1 MKAYSNEHADE
12 VAALNADEESKKQS
26 LPQDPNIE
34 TVTLDTPIV
43 RGDTVISQITI
54 RKPKAGSLRGLSLTD
69 VLKLEFDAI
78 AKLVPRVASPVVL
91 VEHDLADMDLAD
103 FTKVATAVVGFFASP
118 AERAKAKANLESQSA

>member
-1 MKAYSNEHADE
+1 M
-12 VAALNADEESKKQS
+12 SKDNQTQD
-26 LPQDPNIE
+26 LPTAIMQNTDIE

-54 RKPKAGSLRGLSLTD
+54 RKPKAGALRGLSLTD

-78 AKLVPRVASPVVL
+78 AKLVPRVASPVL

>member
-26 LPQDPNIE
+26 LPQDPNLE

-54 RKPKAGSLRGLSLTD
+54 HKPKAGSLRGLSLTD

-78 AKLVPRVASPVVL
+78 AKLVPRVASPVL

>member
-26 LPQDPNIE
+26 LPQDLNLE

-43 RGDTVISQITI
+43 RSNTVISQITI

-78 AKLVPRVASPVVL
+78 AKLVPRVASPVL

>member
-26 LPQDPNIE
+26 LPQDPNLE

-43 RGDTVISQITI
+43 RGDAVISQITI

-78 AKLVPRVASPVVL
+78 AKLVPRVASPVL

>member
-26 LPQDPNIE
+26 LPQDPDLE

-54 RKPKAGSLRGLSLTD
+54 RKPKAGALRGLSLTD

-78 AKLVPRVASPVVL
+78 AKLVPRVASPVL

>member
-26 LPQDPNIE
+26 LPQDPNLE

-78 AKLVPRVASPVVL
+78 AKLVPRVASPVL

-118 AERAKAKANLESQSA
+118 AERAKSKANLESQSA

>member
-1 MKAYSNEHADE
+1 MSKDNQTQDLT
-12 VAALNADEESKKQS
+12 AATVQNPD
-26 LPQDPNIE
+26 IE

-54 RKPKAGSLRGLSLTD
+54 RKPKAGALRGLSLTD

-78 AKLVPRVASPVVL
+78 AKLVPRVASPVL

>member
-1 MKAYSNEHADE
+1 MSKDNQTQDLT
-12 VAALNADEESKKQS
+12 AATVQNPD
-26 LPQDPNIE
+26 IE

-54 RKPKAGSLRGLSLTD
+54 RKPKAGALRGLSLTD

-78 AKLVPRVASPVVL
+78 AKLVPRVASPVL

-118 AERAKAKANLESQSA
+118 AERAKVKANLESQSA

>member
-1 MKAYSNEHADE
+1 M
-12 VAALNADEESKKQS
+12 SKDNQAQD
-26 LPQDPNIE
+26 LPTATVQNPDIE

-54 RKPKAGSLRGLSLTD
+54 RKPKAGSLRSLSLTD

-78 AKLVPRVASPVVL
+78 AKLVPRVASPVL

>member
-1 MKAYSNEHADE
+1 M
-12 VAALNADEESKKQS
+12 SKDNQTQD
-26 LPQDPNIE
+26 LPTTTLQNPDIE

-54 RKPKAGSLRGLSLTD
+54 RKPKAGALRGLSLTD

-78 AKLVPRVASPVVL
+78 AKLVPRVVSPVL

-118 AERAKAKANLESQSA
+118 AERAKAKANIESQSA

>member
-12 VAALNADEESKKQS
+12 VAALNTDEESKKQS
-26 LPQDPNIE
+26 LPQDPNLE

-78 AKLVPRVASPVVL
+78 AKLVPRVASPVL

>member
-26 LPQDPNIE
+26 LPQDPNLE
-34 TVTLDTPIV
+34 TVTLDTPII

-78 AKLVPRVASPVVL
+78 AKLVPRVAFPVL

-118 AERAKAKANLESQSA
+118 AERAKAKASLESQSA

>member
-78 AKLVPRVASPVVL
+78 AKLVPRVASPVL

>member
-26 LPQDPNIE
+26 LPQDPNLE
-34 TVTLDTPIV
+34 TVALDTPIV

-54 RKPKAGSLRGLSLTD
+54 RKPKAGALRGLSLTD

-78 AKLVPRVASPVVL
+78 AKLVPRVASPVL

>member
-12 VAALNADEESKKQS
+12 VAALNADEESKKHS
-26 LPQDPNIE
+26 LPQDPNLE

-78 AKLVPRVASPVVL
+78 AKLVPRVASPVL

>member
-26 LPQDPNIE
+26 LPQDPNLE

-54 RKPKAGSLRGLSLTD
+54 RKPKAGALRGLSLTD

-78 AKLVPRVASPVVL
+78 AKLVPRVASPVL

>member
-26 LPQDPNIE
+26 LPQDPNLE

-54 RKPKAGSLRGLSLTD
+54 RKPKAGLLRGLSLTD

-78 AKLVPRVASPVVL
+78 AKLVPRVASPVL

>member
-1 MKAYSNEHADE
+1 MSKDSQTQELP
-12 VAALNADEESKKQS
+12 AATVQNPD
-26 LPQDPNIE
+26 IE

-54 RKPKAGSLRGLSLTD
+54 HKPKAGSLRGLSLTD

-78 AKLVPRVASPVVL
+78 AKLVPRVASPVL

>member
-26 LPQDPNIE
+26 LPQDPNLE

-54 RKPKAGSLRGLSLTD
+54 RKPKAFLNHLCDG
-69 VLKLEFDAI
+69 E
-78 AKLVPRVASPVVL
+78 P
-91 VEHDLADMDLAD
+91 
-103 FTKVATAVVGFFASP
+103 
-118 AERAKAKANLESQSA
+118 

>member
-1 MKAYSNEHADE
+1 MNAYSNEHADE

-26 LPQDPNIE
+26 LPQDPNLE

-43 RGDTVISQITI
+43 RGDTIISQITI

-78 AKLVPRVASPVVL
+78 AKLVPRVASPVL

>member
-1 MKAYSNEHADE
+1 M
-12 VAALNADEESKKQS
+12 SKDNQTQE
-26 LPQDPNIE
+26 LPTTTVQNPDIE

-54 RKPKAGSLRGLSLTD
+54 RKPKAGALRGLSLTD

>member
-26 LPQDPNIE
+26 LPQDPNLE

-78 AKLVPRVASPVVL
+78 AKLVPRVASPGL
-91 VEHDLADMDLAD
+91 VEHDLAAMDLAD